1 MSGALLRRL
10 LRATP
15 LPPQPPPAAE
25 ATLTSRAFITTIF
38 EPEIRAAFVQKVKN
52 ATFWSRIE
60 TEKVRVRMGKVYSA
74 DPNRV
79 FWMAALATHKMPAAA
94 SSEPERVNST
104 LTALVTGK
112 RNSLSPT
119 RIGQLGWM
127 RMVLRGKHARVP
139 RWRRKRVALPAV
151 AAASASAG
159 AGAGAIAAI
168 FQPKAAPAAE
178 FETVDVED
186 DGIERDLLEVAE
198 DAIVLGGD
206 EEELEV
212 ELELVLARSAEAA
225 DTGDSDSDADG
236 V

>member
-1 MSGALLRRL
+1 
-10 LRATP
+10 
-15 LPPQPPPAAE
+15 
-25 ATLTSRAFITTIF
+25 
-38 EPEIRAAFVQKVKN
+38 
-52 ATFWSRIE
+52 
-60 TEKVRVRMGKVYSA
+60 
-74 DPNRV
+74 
-79 FWMAALATHKMPAAA
+79 
-94 SSEPERVNST
+94 
-104 LTALVTGK
+104 
-112 RNSLSPT
+112 
-119 RIGQLGWM
+119 
-127 RMVLRGKHARVP
+127 MVLRGKHARVP

-212 ELELVLARSAEAA
+212 ELELVLARSADAA
-225 DTGDSDSDADG
+225 DTGFSSSDADD